1 MMFHAFTWRRRA
13 GWLMP
18 GFPGPILVG
27 SVNPGWHCAV
37 DGYAGTALTA
47 ALRAGVGRF
56 LEGRARAPEAAS
68 QPAAM

>member
-1 MMFHAFTWRRRA
+1 MAHA
-13 GWLMP
+13 GLS
-18 GFPGPILVG
+18 GPILVG

-37 DGYAGTALTA
+37 DGYAGMALTA

-56 LEGRARAPEAAS
+56 LGGRARAPEAAS

>member
-1 MMFHAFTWRRRA
+1 
-13 GWLMP
+13 MP

-27 SVNPGWHCAV
+27 SVNPGGHCAV
-37 DGYAGTALTA
+37 DGYAGMALTA
-47 ALRAGVGRF
+47 TLPAVVGRF

>member
-1 MMFHAFTWRRRA
+1 
-13 GWLMP
+13 MP

-37 DGYAGTALTA
+37 YGYAGVALTA

-56 LEGRARAPEAAS
+56 LGGRARAPEAAS